1 MKTTFKK
8 NIAALTAFALFA
20 PWVNAQ
26 TIYDTDTQD
35 IQILLNQATG
45 LVNQVDIDQNEN
57 DINQNENDITSI
69 FIGTNIN
76 TLDILSNDT
85 DITTNATNIGTN
97 DTDIAQNATDIG
109 TAVGFIGLNTT
120 DILTNDIDIAQ
131 NATDIGTNDT
141 DIAQNATDIGTND
154 TDIAQNATDIARIDS
169 YDTHAQNV
177 TDLGNLA
184 IGDIPTDISNVVTD
198 IAAYRAVEDGIKTNL
213 DTAISTSNNNIG
225 ITQAAIDDAQDLADV
240 AQQAIITALIGDPLA
255 DVTALEAV
263 KAGHDI
269 DVANGNTL
277 IASQQTQLSAEEVL
291 LAESEVKIALYDSAL
306 NPNIDPANGPVG
318 PIAFAQDAAAQ
329 AAVDIAQAVVDY
341 TGVNSSAA
349 GLEGI
354 IAEID
359 NVTAGDQTNVTDAI
373 VIANTDFG
381 AIGAANA
388 SVQEIQALVGVI
400 NTQLPLLPAI
410 SQADKD
416 VAIQQVTDG
425 AYERVAIA
433 DNAAQNTATQADVA
447 QNEQDSDD
455 ADAALAAADATNAAA
470 SAAADALIQA
480 DVAQNEQ
487 DSDDADAALAA
498 ADALIQADVNLNEQD
513 SDDAD
518 VALAAADAAN
528 AAASAAADALIQ
540 ADVNQN
546 EQDSDDADAALAAA
560 DAANAAASAAA
571 DALIQ
576 ADVNLN
582 EQDSDDADAAITAA
596 YTAADAANAA
606 ADALTATA
614 IRDEFAIADAGITA
628 AFTAA
633 DANLQSQVD
642 INRADIDRN
651 ARGIAMV
658 AALQHTTVLP
668 GMTHAL
674 DLSAARFEGET
685 GLALNYARR
694 INENVQINFGAA
706 ATSDFDESV
715 IKAGIGVQ
723 W

>member
-120 DILTNDIDIAQ
+120 DILTNDI
-131 NATDIGTNDT
+131 

-480 DVAQNEQ
+480 DV
-487 DSDDADAALAA
+487 
-498 ADALIQADVNLNEQD
+498 
-513 SDDAD
+513 
-518 VALAAADAAN
+518 
-528 AAASAAADALIQ
+528 
-540 ADVNQN
+540 
-546 EQDSDDADAALAAA
+546 
-560 DAANAAASAAA
+560 
-571 DALIQ
+571 
-576 ADVNLN
+576 NLN

>member
-120 DILTNDIDIAQ
+120 DILTNDI
-131 NATDIGTNDT
+131 

-518 VALAAADAAN
+518 
-528 AAASAAADALIQ
+528 
-540 ADVNQN
+540 
-546 EQDSDDADAALAAA
+546 
-560 DAANAAASAAA
+560 
-571 DALIQ
+571 
-576 ADVNLN
+576 
-582 EQDSDDADAAITAA
+582 AAITAA

>member
-498 ADALIQADVNLNEQD
+498 ADA
-513 SDDAD
+513 
-518 VALAAADAAN
+518 
-528 AAASAAADALIQ
+528 
-540 ADVNQN
+540 
-546 EQDSDDADAALAAA
+546 
-560 DAANAAASAAA
+560 ANAAASAAA